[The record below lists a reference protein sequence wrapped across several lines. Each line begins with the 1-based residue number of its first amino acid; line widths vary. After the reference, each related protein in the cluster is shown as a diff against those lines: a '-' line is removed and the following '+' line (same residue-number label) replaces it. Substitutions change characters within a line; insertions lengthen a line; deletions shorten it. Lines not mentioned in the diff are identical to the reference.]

1 MTAAPSPPSP
11 TRVVLLGRDGCHLC
25 DEAREVVARV
35 CGTLGV
41 SWSERSV
48 DDDPVLRARY
58 TDEVP
63 VVLVD
68 GAEHAHWRV
77 DASALRAALLR

>member
-1 MTAAPSPPSP
+1 MSTPPLTEG

-25 DEAREVVARV
+25 EEARDVVARV

-41 SWSERSV
+41 GWSERSV
-48 DDDPVLRARY
+48 DDDPALQARY
-58 TDEVP
+58 TDLVP

-77 DASALRAALLR
+77 DAGSLRAALLR